1 MLIETRLAFDIGY
14 AAYGLFAEAEYIKV
28 KLDAKK
34 TNVNQNKL
42 FYYGTLGYNISES
55 LFAYGSYSYV
65 EDKEDNILAGGL
77 NGLIFGAG
85 YRVTDSYVIKA
96 GYSTYYTNNSFPL
109 VIDPNLPAVN
119 ANVDI
124 NYKMYQLARDCK
136 LFCVNGK
143 IS

>member
-1 MLIETRLAFDIGY
+1 M
-14 AAYGLFAEAEYIKV
+14 
-28 KLDAKK
+28 
-34 TNVNQNKL
+34 
-42 FYYGTLGYNISES
+42 
-55 LFAYGSYSYV
+55 

-124 NYKMYQLARDCK
+124 NYKMYQLAISV
-136 LFCVNGK
+136 LF
-143 IS
+143 